1 MTLNLR
7 ANDFRLL
14 RENQMIISKYMNNV
28 VRSFVITFCFPYSD
42 LPNDILILKYYI
54 LVF

>member
-28 VRSFVITFCFPYSD
+28 FR
-42 LPNDILILKYYI
+42 NNILLS
-54 LVF
+54 LQ